1 MGVAAAA
8 VMAAGL
14 AAPPRQDFEAMSDAT
29 ATGLIAVLGIGGSFA
44 LVLGLTIWAARQS
57 NRARRAE
64 RTGRAGGGP
73 ARVPRAGTART
84 RTRTRSRG
92 AAGVDTT
99 GYDPYPPQ
107 PYSVREP
114 ASHKPYS
121 RPYRVPAPDPHQ
133 GHAETNGHRPGGPVG
148 VPTTPWSPS
157 ED

>member
-14 AAPPRQDFEAMSDAT
+14 MAPARPDFEAVSDAT
-29 ATGLIAVLGIGGSFA
+29 ATGLIAGLGVGGSFV

-64 RTGRAGGGP
+64 RAAGGQP
-73 ARVPRAGTART
+73 RSPRAGAGRT
-84 RTRTRSRG
+84 RTRSRSRG

-99 GYDPYPPQ
+99 GYDPYPSQ
-107 PYSVREP
+107 PYSAREP
-114 ASHKPYS
+114 TSHKPYS
-121 RPYRVPAPDPHQ
+121 RPYRVPAPDPHH

-148 VPTTPWSPS
+148 VPTTPWSPN